1 MKASY
6 PHCSKTQCPRLFS
19 LFFQDDA
26 RDMFALAGSMED
38 VKFTQELVS
47 IMRRLW
53 SDSGV
58 QACFARSREYQ
69 LNDSAS

>member
-1 MKASY
+1 
-6 PHCSKTQCPRLFS
+6 
-19 LFFQDDA
+19 
-26 RDMFALAGSMED
+26 MFALAGSMED

-69 LNDSAS
+69 LNDSAA